1 VIPRSSVRGVV
12 LAGGD
17 STRFDDGDKA
27 LADLHGRPL
36 LGHVVDTVAEA
47 TTAPPLL
54 AVSGAGEGDRLSAAL
69 ERSPEP
75 VVDVTDRAGP
85 LAGLFAAV
93 AAADRPWLFVCGCD
107 MPLVSVEGID
117 ALRAAGDPDD
127 DAVVLTVDGHP
138 QPLFGLYRR
147 DAVSAV
153 AGAVPETGGPM
164 ALLDVL
170 AGPQYV
176 PAASLDVPVERDATN
191 VNTRAELAGLADRR
205 DD

>member
-1 VIPRSSVRGVV
+1 VV

-127 DAVVLTVDGHP
+127 DAVVPKKTFLRYRTCFRASRRLVDGSRSLERHSP
-138 QPLFGLYRR
+138 DFFAPVFFSDR
-147 DAVSAV
+147 VSK
-153 AGAVPETGGPM
+153 T
-164 ALLDVL
+164 
-170 AGPQYV
+170 
-176 PAASLDVPVERDATN
+176 
-191 VNTRAELAGLADRR
+191 
-205 DD
+205 